1 MSYNIGGGIVGL
13 PFAFLHLG
21 IPLSIFIILLMCCL
35 THLASKFFLQVR
47 SIVPGNFETFYELSY
62 MLYGKPSIY
71 FIAFNITMIGW
82 SMTMVYFI
90 VFSDICVSLVSSFIP
105 SMSGAWINS
114 RATFCI
120 ALALSLGKEILKKE
134 LKELKIVSIILFV
147 GVLSFVALIA
157 EELLTKNTTPNID
170 TSTAEYWTVS
180 WNINALTGFSVLCT
194 AFNLQ
199 GCLFPMYNSLKEKT
213 DKNALKAID

>member
-21 IPLSIFIILLMCCL
+21 IPLSLAVILVVCGL
-35 THLASKFFLQVR
+35 THLGCKFFLQVR

-82 SMTMVYFI
+82 SMAMVYFI
-90 VFSDICVSLVSSFIP
+90 VFGDICVSLVNSVFP
-105 SMSGAWINS
+105 SMAGVWINT
-114 RATFCI
+114 RATFVI
-120 ALALSLGKEILKKE
+120 VLALALIKEILKKE

-157 EELLTKNTTPNID
+157 ESLITRKNCVGGD
-170 TSTAEYWTVS
+170 V
-180 WNINALTGFSVLCT
+180 NAR
-194 AFNLQ
+194 
-199 GCLFPMYNSLKEKT
+199 SL
-213 DKNALKAID
+213 A